1 MRKDPTVR
9 FVDDRKGE
17 IVAILRDFARPDAG
31 VIYACCRPR
40 SRHLDWM
47 MADFMASLS
56 HGTVPGGIKRLD
68 LRAAKANAISWMAA
82 EAVVDIVLAHAE
94 WLHVRQATELIQLG
108 DLIGARCWLV
118 FDTFTPNWALDL
130 AQAFHSAWLPPTCL
144 TEMIPPEPTPS
155 RGAAAA
161 DIPFPA
167 VPQEAVPTFLA
178 SAERAMDANDFAR
191 VKEVFL
197 AGFDIMRGLLAG
209 GASPSEERIARAL
222 HAASASY
229 HDDSAVLVFLRG
241 AEAAALRSGWLLRF
255 DVRRLTNRATN
266 PTALESLTADQWA
279 SVAATERPHRAATAV
294 LACAGMSVEAASA
307 CTVDQVARDG
317 AWVRREGEVVP
328 IPVAARKIL
337 VAQHLYRL
345 MLSDS
350 QSTVFL
356 VGATGSMIVRPRTVA
371 ITLESVG
378 KHTGIVIR
386 AMRSSWKGGEA
397 GWRHRWGLSI
407 AKLRAL
413 DRED

>member
-1 MRKDPTVR
+1 MSEDLTAR

-17 IVAILRDFARPDAG
+17 IVAILREFARPDAG
-31 VIYACCRPR
+31 VIGACCRPGTQ
-40 SRHLDWM
+40 HLDWM
-47 MADFMASLS
+47 MADLMASLN
-56 HGTVPGGIKRLD
+56 HGTVPGGVKRLD

-82 EAVVDIVLAHAE
+82 EAVADIVLAHAE
-94 WLHVRQATELIQLG
+94 WLYARQATELIQLA

-118 FDTFTPNWALDL
+118 FDTVTPNWALDL
-130 AQAFHSAWLPPTCL
+130 AQEFHSAWLPPSCL
-144 TEMIPPEPTPS
+144 TEMLPPQPTAS
-155 RGAAAA
+155 RDAAAA

-178 SAERAMDANDFAR
+178 SAERGMGAVDFAR

-197 AGFDIMRGLLAG
+197 AGFDTMRGLLAG
-209 GASPSEERIARAL
+209 GASPNEERIARSL

-229 HDDSAVLVFLRG
+229 HDDGAVLVFLRG
-241 AEAAALRSGWLLRF
+241 GEAAALRSGWLLRF
-255 DVRRLTNRATN
+255 DICRLTNRATN

-279 SVAATERPHRAATAV
+279 VVAATERPHRAATAV
-294 LACAGMSVEAASA
+294 LACAGMSVDGASS
-307 CTVDQVARDG
+307 CTTDQVARDG
-317 AWVRREGEVVP
+317 SWVRVEGEVVP

-345 MLSDS
+345 MLSTA
-350 QSTVFL
+350 QSPVFL
-356 VGATGSMIVRPRTVA
+356 LGAAGGEAVRPRTVA

-407 AKLRAL
+407 TKLRAF
-413 DRED
+413 DHED